1 MRRLWAW
8 VVRKRDLQVTR
19 RQLVAVHGA
28 GGRAAVED
36 NGRPVV
42 RDLCNETVV
51 KRQNMTSHQSSSP
64 HLTRLRSFIA
74 YLIAS
79 QHRLSSVCPFIIFQ
93 STPTEFLVQQTK
105 AVVLDEKILFQLFGT
120 RWWLRHWHL
129 PV

>member
-42 RDLCNETVV
+42 RDLCNERVV

-64 HLTRLRSFIA
+64 HLTRLRSF
-74 YLIAS
+74 
-79 QHRLSSVCPFIIFQ
+79 HCLSHCE
-93 STPTEFLVQQTK
+93 STSLVQRVPLHYIPIYTN
-105 AVVLDEKILFQLFGT
+105 
-120 RWWLRHWHL
+120 
-129 PV
+129 